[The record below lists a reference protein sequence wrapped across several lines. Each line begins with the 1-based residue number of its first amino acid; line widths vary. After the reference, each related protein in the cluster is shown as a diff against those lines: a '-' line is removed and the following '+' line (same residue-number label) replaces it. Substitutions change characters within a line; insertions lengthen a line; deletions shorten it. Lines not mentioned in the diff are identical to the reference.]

1 MNCKFE
7 LPVLVVIAT
16 ASITLAG
23 CDSDY
28 RVAGKELPI
37 NQLLTVALQQ
47 APSQKYGVVD
57 LPTGVTKINC
67 YVPTRQLYCDVYVDT
82 SYADVAKNPLPWT
95 MELATWRRDDGVPQQ
110 VDEFLLHD
118 TKFNYV
124 IERRADRTLQV
135 RASVD
140 QDRVPLQEAQ
150 SVIIKGLAVLN
161 RELSPELADRH
172 AEMASIIRG
181 MWNRPSSPS
190 SRPTVTDETNRGA
203 AARAAASAAGDG
215 SEAGAQR

>member
-1 MNCKFE
+1 MR
-7 LPVLVVIAT
+7 VLTVIVT
-16 ASITLAG
+16 ASIALAG
-23 CDSDY
+23 CDFDY

-37 NQLLTVALQQ
+37 NQLLTVALQH
-47 APSQKYGVVD
+47 APSQRNSAVD

-67 YVPTRQLYCDVYVDT
+67 YVPTRELYCDVYVDT

-95 MELATWRRDDGVPQQ
+95 MELGTWRRDDGVLQS

-124 IERRADRTLQV
+124 IERRADRALQV

-150 SVIIKGLAVLN
+150 SVIIKGLASLN
-161 RELSPELADRH
+161 QELSAGLADRH
-172 AEMASIIRG
+172 AEMASNVRET
-181 MWNRPSSPS
+181 WKQPSSPTS
-190 SRPTVTDETNRGA
+190 KAAVSDETAPGT
-203 AARAAASAAGDG
+203 AARAAASAAGNESG
-215 SEAGAQR
+215 AEARR

>member
-1 MNCKFE
+1 M
-7 LPVLVVIAT
+7 
-16 ASITLAG
+16 
-23 CDSDY
+23 
-28 RVAGKELPI
+28 PI

-47 APSQKYGVVD
+47 APSQQYGVVD
-57 LPTGVTKINC
+57 LPTGVMKINC

-118 TKFNYV
+118 TKFHYV

-150 SVIIKGLAVLN
+150 SVVIKGLAALN

-172 AEMASIIRG
+172 AEMASNIRG
-181 MWNRPSSPS
+181 TWNRPSSPS
-190 SRPTVTDETNRGA
+190 SKPAVSDGTDPGA

-215 SEAGAQR
+215 SGAEARR